1 MMRNETKGQMAL
13 DVTLV
18 PGLPQAIEDWR
29 VARREC
35 QLWGTRET
43 TGLYCE
49 ATDQLARALL
59 GDLATEARS
68 SEVFERFQRWLID
81 EAETDEGEGC
91 RRHGLAH
98 S

>member
-1 MMRNETKGQMAL
+1 MMRNETEGQMVL

-18 PGLPQAIEDWR
+18 PGLAEAVDDWR

-35 QLWGTRET
+35 QLWGTPET

-59 GDLATEARS
+59 SDLAAEPRS
-68 SEVFERFQRWLID
+68 SEVFERFHNWLVAT
-81 EAETDEGEGC
+81 EPEPK
-91 RRHGLAH
+91 
-98 S
+98 

>member
-1 MMRNETKGQMAL
+1 MNETQGQLTL
-13 DVTLV
+13 DARLV
-18 PGLPQAIEDWR
+18 PGLAEAVDDWR

-59 GDLATEARS
+59 GDLAAEPGS

-81 EAETDEGEGC
+81 EAEPKPK
-91 RRHGLAH
+91 
-98 S
+98 